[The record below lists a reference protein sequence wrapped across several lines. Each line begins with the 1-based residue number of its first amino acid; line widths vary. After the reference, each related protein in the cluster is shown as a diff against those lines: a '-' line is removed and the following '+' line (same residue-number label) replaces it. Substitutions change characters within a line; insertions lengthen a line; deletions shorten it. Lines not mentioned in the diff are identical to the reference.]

1 MRVRKYTTANT
12 YEIIVVDNNSI
23 DEQFTPGNFEDDD
36 LSMRIIESGYKLML
50 CHDSFIHH
58 FGGTSFKKDYVQFQY
73 KIEIIIS
80 FLPYHIYKKCLI
92 NVII

>member
-1 MRVRKYTTANT
+1 MGRKKQINRFLYASKRKVINK
-12 YEIIVVDNNSI
+12 IGIL

-58 FGGTSFKKDYVQFQY
+58 FGGISFTKDYTQY
-73 KIEIIIS
+73 NNILRTNSLKFEA
-80 FLPYHIYKKCLI
+80 K
-92 NVII
+92 